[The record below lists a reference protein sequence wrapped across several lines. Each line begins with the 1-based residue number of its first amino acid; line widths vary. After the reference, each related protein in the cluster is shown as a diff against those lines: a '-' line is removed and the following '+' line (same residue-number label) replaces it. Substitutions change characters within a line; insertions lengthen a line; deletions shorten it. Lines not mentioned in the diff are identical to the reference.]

1 MDKKRTGELIKNA
14 RMSKNYTQTEL
25 GDLVGVSNKAVS
37 RWENG
42 ESFPDVG
49 VLETLSNCLDLK
61 IEDIVQGK
69 LAEEPKSEALSEIV
83 RAAKIQE
90 RQRSREYREK
100 GTDMGLILYLT
111 FLCGNGA
118 FGNHFLLLNRSHL
131 LYMGSLILLFAI
143 FLFRSANR
151 TCNGWGEGGRMVK
164 LVGFLPV
171 ILSAYIGTLYM
182 LSMILASQGRI
193 LFGIALEKLGPFLN
207 NQLML
212 ICFVCLGITIFL
224 LYREYKYE
232 EQTGVRLFVAVA
244 AIHLCLLYSN
254 LLYQLESF
262 DFVCRIFA
270 TYTGY
275 VVGVTVLTIL
285 GLNVYRHVHSAK
297 SISF

>member
-14 RMSKNYTQTEL
+14 RMRKNYTQTEL

-49 VLETLSNCLDLK
+49 VLEILANCLDLK
-61 IEDIVQGK
+61 IEDIVLGQIAG
-69 LAEEPKSEALSEIV
+69 EQKSETVSEIV

-90 RQRSREYREK
+90 RQRNRAYREK
-100 GTDMGLILYLT
+100 GTDIGLILYLA
-111 FLCGNGA
+111 FLCCNGA
-118 FGNHFLLLNRSHL
+118 FGNHFLFLNRSYL
-131 LYMGSLILLFAI
+131 FYMGSLILLFVI
-143 FLFRSANR
+143 FLLKIANR
-151 TCNGWGEGGRMVK
+151 KCNGWGEGGRMGK

-171 ILSAYIGTLYM
+171 ILCVYIGILYIV
-182 LSMILASQGRI
+182 SMTLASQGRI
-193 LFGIALEKLGPFLN
+193 LFGMALEKLGPFLN

-275 VVGVTVLTIL
+275 VVGLTILTIL
-285 GLNVYRHVHSAK
+285 GLYIYKRVYSARNEN
-297 SISF
+297 S

>member
-1 MDKKRTGELIKNA
+1 
-14 RMSKNYTQTEL
+14 
-25 GDLVGVSNKAVS
+25 
-37 RWENG
+37 
-42 ESFPDVG
+42 
-49 VLETLSNCLDLK
+49 
-61 IEDIVQGK
+61 
-69 LAEEPKSEALSEIV
+69 
-83 RAAKIQE
+83 
-90 RQRSREYREK
+90 
-100 GTDMGLILYLT
+100 
-111 FLCGNGA
+111 
-118 FGNHFLLLNRSHL
+118 
-131 LYMGSLILLFAI
+131 
-143 FLFRSANR
+143 
-151 TCNGWGEGGRMVK
+151 MVK